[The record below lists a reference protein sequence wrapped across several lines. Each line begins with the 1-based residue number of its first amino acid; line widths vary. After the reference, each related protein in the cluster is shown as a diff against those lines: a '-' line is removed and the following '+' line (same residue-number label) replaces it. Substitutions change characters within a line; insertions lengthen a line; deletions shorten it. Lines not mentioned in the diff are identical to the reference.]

1 MRISMK
7 AARINANLTQAEMA
21 SRLGVTKK
29 TIGSWESGKTKPK
42 LDKVEPICSLLG
54 VGYDDIV
61 WNV

>member
-1 MRISMK
+1 MK

-42 LDKVEPICSLLG
+42 LDKVEPICALLG

>member
-1 MRISMK
+1 MK

>member
-7 AARINANLTQAEMA
+7 AARINANLTQTEMA
-21 SRLGVTKK
+21 QRLGVSKK

-54 VGYDDIV
+54 VGYDDIM